1 MPSQGGYGGHP
12 HYGSGYNNPQG
23 YHQQLNQSMS
33 NSGANGGHAQTADPP
48 QQSQMYQ
55 QPAASD

>member
-23 YHQQLNQSMS
+23 YHQQLNQSMA
-33 NSGANGGHAQTADPP
+33 NSGANGGHAQTGDP
-48 QQSQMYQ
+48 QQSHMHQ